1 MLPLQCPMNVSLSHL
16 SDQIPRAESAAVA
29 IVGDALG
36 EALRHISNQM
46 PDWMFHSANALDLDE
61 AADGASGISNVLSGA
76 VVAGV
81 ALGVGA
87 FKVWQYTRS
96 VQRMLQRRAELA
108 GDQPAR
114 IQQRR
119 NAIDERPVSS
129 GIQPIDEGL
138 PQASSLSGRQQQDLI
153 AIGYQV
159 GYFDADSQNSGSP
172 TERPPFLH
180 ENLAYIEQQYEGAA
194 LSEALSCFA
203 AGRRVGAEA
212 ASIVSQSTSDR
223 PSGLR
228 D

>member
-1 MLPLQCPMNVSLSHL
+1 MLPLQCPMNVTLSHL
-16 SDQIPRAESAAVA
+16 TDQIPRVESTAVS

-46 PDWMFHSANALDLDE
+46 PDWMFHSAANAPDLDE

-159 GYFDADSQNSGSP
+159 GYFDATRQQAADSS
-172 TERPPFLH
+172 EHPPFLRDS
-180 ENLAYIEQQYEGAA
+180 LAYIEQKYEGAA
-194 LSEALSCFA
+194 LSEAHATFA
-203 AGRRVGAEA
+203 AGRRVGARA
-212 ASIVSQSTSDR
+212 ASNVGQST
-223 PSGLR
+223 
-228 D
+228 